1 SQTLYTRKEIGYSG
15 LVYPRSGLNQII
27 AGLCDSI
34 TLVNGSNWM
43 SGKVVL
49 CFSTMVGMNPIAITR
64 AVEAVKVGNGLGLI
78 VARHPDD
85 IWFTCDN
92 DFPCFQVNF
101 EVGTKI
107 FYYIRATRSPMVKLS
122 PSRTITGNPISAHI
136 AYFSSR
142 GPNSVAPAILKPDI
156 GAPGVAILVATS
168 PFDITN
174 DGGFTIQTGTSIAT
188 PHISA
193 IVALLKSLH
202 PTWSP
207 AAIKSAIITTAW
219 SRHPSGVPI
228 LAEGSPHK
236 LGNPFDYGGGI
247 VNPNAAANPGLIYD
261 MSTSDYISYFC
272 SMGYKNSAISFLTE
286 QKTECPSKPQIS
298 LLDLNLPSITV
309 PALTNSTTITRT
321 VTNVGN
327 LTSIYKALIHP
338 PMGINVTVD
347 PLVLLFNATVTNL
360 SFKVMI
366 STLLE
371 MDYGFSFGAIIWSD
385 GVHLV
390 TTPLSVRTQIL
401 HSST

>member
-1 SQTLYTRKEIGYSG
+1 
-15 LVYPRSGLNQII
+15 
-27 AGLCDSI
+27 
-34 TLVNGSNWM
+34 
-43 SGKVVL
+43 
-49 CFSTMVGMNPIAITR
+49 
-64 AVEAVKVGNGLGLI
+64 
-78 VARHPDD
+78 
-85 IWFTCDN
+85 
-92 DFPCFQVNF
+92 
-101 EVGTKI
+101 
-107 FYYIRATRSPMVKLS
+107 
-122 PSRTITGNPISAHI
+122 
-136 AYFSSR
+136 
-142 GPNSVAPAILKPDI
+142 
-156 GAPGVAILVATS
+156 
-168 PFDITN
+168 
-174 DGGFTIQTGTSIAT
+174 
-188 PHISA
+188 
-193 IVALLKSLH
+193 
-202 PTWSP
+202 
-207 AAIKSAIITTAW
+207 
-219 SRHPSGVPI
+219 
-228 LAEGSPHK
+228 
-236 LGNPFDYGGGI
+236 
-247 VNPNAAANPGLIYD
+247 

-298 LLDLNLPSITV
+298 LLDLNLPSITL

-390 TTPLSVRTQIL
+390 KTPLSVRTQIL